1 MAGCVVFMFA
11 AAFSDFLMLY
21 KLYSRVGNLV
31 AVTCQEGV
39 VRANVRG
46 PTENKAN
53 L

>member
-1 MAGCVVFMFA
+1 MAGYVVFIFA
-11 AAFSDFLMLY
+11 AAFSEFLMLY
-21 KLYSRVGNLV
+21 KLYSQAGNLV

-46 PTENKAN
+46 PTENKAK